1 MKKIFLIICIALVTI
16 VKAQVKKTTT
26 NKTVPTK
33 TVVSIFKNSLDSFSY
48 AMGVQGA
55 AYYKAQGISKMNT
68 NLLKKGFD
76 DGYNSKTPLL
86 TSEQCNTIIQK
97 TIQANMALKNQ
108 ETNKEANIMKEEGK
122 KFLAE
127 NKKRHGVVE
136 LPNGLQYEIIKQGTG
151 EKPKATDTVKVH
163 YAGTL
168 INGQKVDNSYDR
180 GQPYVTPVT
189 QLIQGWVQAL
199 QLMPVGSKW
208 KLFIPSDLG
217 YGDRGAGAGI
227 PGGATLIFEI
237 ELLEIVNR
245 PK

>member
-1 MKKIFLIICIALVTI
+1 MKKILLIICIASVTI
-16 VKAQVKKTTT
+16 VKAQVKKTTM
-26 NKTVPTK
+26 NKTVT
-33 TVVSIFKNSLDSFSY
+33 TRSVVPIFKNSLDSFSY

-76 DGYNSKTPLL
+76 DGYNSSAPLL
-86 TSEQCNTIIQK
+86 TTEQCNTIIQK
-97 TIQANMALKNQ
+97 TMQATMAVKNQ
-108 ETNKEANIMKEEGK
+108 ETNKEANIMKAEGK

-127 NKKRHGVVE
+127 NKKRSGVIE
-136 LPNGLQYEIIKQGTG
+136 LPSGLQYEIIKEGNG
-151 EKPKATDTVKVH
+151 EKPKATDTVKAH
-163 YAGTL
+163 YALSL
-168 INGQKVDNSYDR
+168 INGQELESSYKN
-180 GQPYVTPVT
+180 GQPLQIPVSRV
-189 QLIQGWVQAL
+189 IQGWVQAL

-208 KLFIPSDLG
+208 KLYIPSDLA
-217 YGDRGAGAGI
+217 YGDRGAGDAI